1 MIDVN
6 KLFIVATWKF
16 ENIEEILENKN
27 FILDGNIYKIALFL
41 KKQNLSE
48 NKLLILSNN
57 NWNCI
62 EVENLLEEASSK
74 ELENYMLV
82 QKKEW
87 DLLEFEN
94 EISNQLFTYINKK
107 SQKIK
112 KEIQI
117 DDFLNE

>member
-48 NKLLILSNN
+48 QELLILSNN

-87 DLLEFEN
+87 DLLELEN

-107 SQKIK
+107 SQRIK

>member
-1 MIDVN
+1 MIDVS

-16 ENIEEILENKN
+16 ENIEEILGNKN
-27 FILDGNIYKIALFL
+27 FTLDGNIYKIALFL
-41 KKQNLSE
+41 KKQNISE
-48 NKLLILSNN
+48 KELLILSNN

-107 SQKIK
+107 STKNKQEIK
-112 KEIQI
+112 I